1 MHGHNQIL
9 ASRDSL
15 GYVYRC
21 GCGTIHFAVGPA
33 DLKFSPEGFV
43 EFFEM
48 LGEAVARMQLEGE
61 ELDIAQLAL
70 DAAKL
75 KVN

>member
-1 MHGHNQIL
+1 MG
-9 ASRDSL
+9 
-15 GYVYRC
+15 YRC

-33 DLKFSPEGFV
+33 DLKFSPEGFL
-43 EFFEM
+43 EFCEM
-48 LGEAVARMQLEGE
+48 LGEAVARLQLEAPE
-61 ELDIAQLAL
+61 ELGLVR